1 MWEHH
6 GADPKSRS
14 LCPLFVE
21 RTSLQDINSM
31 KAPYIKSMI
40 SRILTW
46 YVIIIHMIVPCV
58 QEHDILSELAEQAHQ
73 GWRLQAWNASR
84 PSWLGLGVSI
94 CPKKIWNC
102 VTCIWGNWKFIPGWF
117 LSRFETIGMSI
128 INLQPT
134 CKTNQPLKE
143 FWISETICNQ
153 WERWY

>member
-1 MWEHH
+1 MREHH

-31 KAPYIKSMI
+31 KAPYLKGMI

-73 GWRLQAWNASR
+73 G
-84 PSWLGLGVSI
+84 
-94 CPKKIWNC
+94 
-102 VTCIWGNWKFIPGWF
+102 
-117 LSRFETIGMSI
+117 
-128 INLQPT
+128 
-134 CKTNQPLKE
+134 
-143 FWISETICNQ
+143 
-153 WERWY
+153 